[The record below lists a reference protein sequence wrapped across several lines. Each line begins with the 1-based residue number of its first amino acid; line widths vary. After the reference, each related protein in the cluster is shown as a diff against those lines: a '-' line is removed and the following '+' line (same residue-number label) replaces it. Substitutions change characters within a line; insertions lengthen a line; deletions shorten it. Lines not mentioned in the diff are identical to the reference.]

1 MAILAMRG
9 PRDVY
14 GELYSGGGG
23 TSFADAAVGKTVL
36 AMTGALGG
44 VTGMFTAGMVR
55 ARLRRLRDFPPS
67 KAMRPYSATRARL
80 VLTPFCCSSSAI
92 TE

>member
-1 MAILAMRG
+1 MRG
-9 PRDVY
+9 PREQD
-14 GELYSGGGG
+14 GEC
-23 TSFADAAVGKTVL
+23 SFG
-36 AMTGALGG
+36 GG
-44 VTGMFTAGMVR
+44 VTLSADVTVGTGVADGVGFAARAGAIF

-80 VLTPFCCSSSAI
+80 VLMPFCCSSSAI